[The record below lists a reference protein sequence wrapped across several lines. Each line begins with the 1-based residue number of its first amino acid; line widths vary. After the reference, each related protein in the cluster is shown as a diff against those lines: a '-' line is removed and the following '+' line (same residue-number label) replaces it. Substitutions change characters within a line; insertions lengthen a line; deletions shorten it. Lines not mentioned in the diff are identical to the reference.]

1 MRRRDVALG
10 LVCASATLAIAGKAE
25 AAASESAAKL
35 EAQIRQLA
43 ESYSSAWNAADMDA
57 MSALYTP
64 DVHWVNIVGMHWQ
77 GWAAVD
83 KAHRAFFDRMFKG
96 VPMKLEDIESI
107 SALPG
112 GGAVAVLRW
121 SVGAFKTPAGALN
134 PPSRDRMTLVLVP
147 AGDRL
152 KIMHGANIQIV
163 EGAQRSN
170 PIQ

>member
-1 MRRRDVALG
+1 MWFWDWFAHQPRWQL
-10 LVCASATLAIAGKAE
+10 LAKAE

-83 KAHRAFFDRMFKG
+83 KAHRNFFDRMFKG